1 MKTLQQQYN
10 LIKEGKGNKELFIKD
25 AKRHFPNIIGINNS
39 YDQVLSELKRRHILS
54 DSQIPQEKPETNFFK
69 LFEAKMAE
77 EENIKAN
84 LSKPNPNVVSKET
97 AGFDFKDK
105 ENLDSLFGQ
114 QALIGFWSEMEDP
127 KNKEKTVD
135 EIRDIVFKN
144 LKSDQLYYVKN
155 GVFGVKGI
163 GYTDNIPGFNAG
175 KEVTGPYKSS
185 GMEKV
190 PLSESKKPKKKS
202 LKENFN
208 YKEGDIVNYN
218 DEEHIIEI
226 VYPDRIVIRPK
237 ADSVLLG
244 RRNNFWVKPTDV
256 TPAITETKDIND
268 PVLMKIRAEKNKPS
282 TQKSKS
288 SPELEKLKKQKQ
300 QILSDMEEE
309 AEPEGGPI
317 SDKYGAELDKIDAQ
331 IQKLEKKYLIK
342 EDHLSSRED
351 REKFII
357 KIYKDYISMAD
368 DNYLEIAK
376 DLKLMDDSEVE
387 ELYHKAEAYL
397 KKKGKDPKSIKLNE
411 EIYDVD
417 EDDYYKPD
425 PNEDTPIKPVIDE
438 YNEGFD
444 ANQKGKSKKTNPYT
458 KSTSK
463 WNKWN
468 KGWDEAY
475 NLTTVN
481 LLGDEDE
488 DLWENKI
495 PSLKKIKESISTE
508 QSGLIVIPDSEQD
521 KELIETWLEDSD
533 YYAEFD
539 SINNYF
545 FFPETPESY
554 SELEQELQDQ
564 FITFN
569 INANIKNIGNNNSD
583 PLQESHDINTPGYDL
598 IEKIKE
604 DFGDDSEEYNIV
616 EDIIFD
622 NIDSETNTLTEQGI
636 KMLYSY
642 LEGIGVMDD
651 IDYEEGMYNLA
662 TALK

>member
-25 AKRHFPNIIGINNS
+25 AKKQFPSIIGVNNS
-39 YDQVLSELKRRHILS
+39 YEQVLSELKRRHILS

-163 GYTDNIPGFNAG
+163 GYTDDIPGFRAG
-175 KEVTGPYKSS
+175 KEIKGPYKSS

-202 LKENFN
+202 L
-208 YKEGDIVNYN
+208 
-218 DEEHIIEI
+218 
-226 VYPDRIVIRPK
+226 
-237 ADSVLLG
+237 
-244 RRNNFWVKPTDV
+244 
-256 TPAITETKDIND
+256 TETKDIND

-288 SPELEKLKKQKQ
+288 SPELEKLINFIQ

-317 SDKYGAELDKIDAQ
+317 SDKYGAELDKIDDQ
-331 IQKLEKKYLIK
+331 IKKLEKKYLIK

-357 KIYKDYISMAD
+357 KVYKDYISMAD

-387 ELYHKAEAYL
+387 ELYHKAETYL

-458 KSTSK
+458 KGTSK

-554 SELEQELQDQ
+554 SELKQELQDQ

-622 NIDSETNTLTEQGI
+622 NTDSETNTLTEQGI

-651 IDYEEGMYNLA
+651 IDYEEGMYYLA